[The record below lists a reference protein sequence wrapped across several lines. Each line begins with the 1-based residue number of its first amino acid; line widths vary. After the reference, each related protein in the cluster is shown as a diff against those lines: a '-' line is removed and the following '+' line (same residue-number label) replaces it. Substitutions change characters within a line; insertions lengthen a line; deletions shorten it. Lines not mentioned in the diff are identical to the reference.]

1 MLRLSLAVQL
11 MPERRNTQTLTTL
24 GLFLQVEDA
33 WRREVM
39 FVPFY
44 FVPGRDIKPLAYD
57 LS

>member
-11 MPERRNTQTLTTL
+11 IPERGNTQILTTL
-24 GLFLQVEDA
+24 GLFLQVENT
-33 WRREVM
+33 WRREVV
-39 FVPFY
+39 FVQFY